1 VTVCASCGHEAAEV
15 FRFCPACGAP
25 AVTAREHRKV
35 VTVLFC
41 DLVGSTALGAKVD
54 PEALRMLL
62 AQYFQTMKA
71 IIERHGGTVEKF
83 IGDAVMA
90 VFGVPVL
97 HEDDALRACR
107 AAVEMRD
114 ALPAL
119 GFEGRIGVTT
129 GEVVTGTEE
138 RLATGDAVNVAARLE
153 QAAAPGE
160 VLIGEPTFGLVGPA
174 VDASPVEPVELKGKS
189 QPVPAYRLH
198 TVRAETGRRLD
209 GPMVGR
215 EREQRMLADAWER
228 TCSEG
233 AAGVGKSRLT
243 EEFLGSLGDAT
254 VLRGRCLSYGEGITY
269 WPVVEVIKQLLGPEA
284 RESLPLFELD
294 LEVTEAALTLLGEAD
309 VPTTPPETAWA
320 VRKLLEAQ
328 AWRSPLVVVF
338 DDIHWGEQTF
348 LDLIEHIAD
357 LSRDAPI
364 LLLCMARPELLD
376 RRAGWGGGKLNA
388 ATVLLEPLPPA
399 ETDRLIENLLGGASL
414 DHALCARIRNGAE
427 GNPLFVEEMLAL
439 VRAGGRAEVI
449 VPPTIQ
455 ALLAARI
462 DQLDP
467 SERDVLER
475 GAVEGQVFHRG
486 AVEALG
492 AGDSRV
498 RLSALV
504 RKELIRPERAQLRG
518 EDAYRFRHL
527 LIRDAAYD
535 ALPKAT
541 RAELHERFADWL
553 SGPGS
558 GLVEEDELA
567 GYHLEQAALFRSELG
582 TPDPELAARASKLLG
597 TAGLRASDR
606 RDSVAA
612 ENLLE
617 RALELVPDDER
628 DVELELELIDVLH
641 ERGRIDDH
649 RALIEHVA
657 AAARR
662 RGDRLVELRAR
673 LNVNRVF
680 FLPDKEVE
688 ALANEAVPLLA
699 EAGDHAALARVWLAV
714 TYLNLTFTLR
724 YAEGIE
730 AANRC
735 LEQAQLAGDERLQL
749 EAMERLLAGH
759 FWGPTPV
766 GEALSYA
773 DARPELARRLPEARA
788 SRAALEALVGRF
800 SVARD
805 LFADYC
811 AAADERGSRVSRAT
825 RASQHGVMIE
835 LLAGEPETAVMV
847 GREAYEE
854 LAEMGASGWQSTA
867 AAFLA
872 QASLA
877 AGRPDEAER
886 WSHLC
891 EELGD
896 PRDIFNEII
905 WRWTR
910 GVAVA
915 RRGDLDQ
922 GERFARSALE
932 VAHGIDI
939 LVERGD
945 AHTGLATVLELAG
958 RENEARAELEEALRL
973 YDLKG
978 ATVLVDRT
986 RAALAERVR

>member
-1 VTVCASCGHEAAEV
+1 VA
-15 FRFCPACGAP
+15 
-25 AVTAREHRKV
+25 AREQRKV

-41 DLVGSTALGAKVD
+41 DLVGSTALGERVD

-62 AQYFQTMKA
+62 ARYFEAMKA
-71 IIERHGGTVEKF
+71 IVERHGGTVEKF

-114 ALPAL
+114 ALPEL
-119 GFEGRIGVTT
+119 GVEGRIGVTT
-129 GEVVTGTEE
+129 GEVITGTEE

-160 VLIGEPTFGLVGPA
+160 VLIGAPMFGLVRAA
-174 VDASPVEPVELKGKS
+174 VDAEPVEPVELKGKS
-189 QPVPAYRLH
+189 EPVHAYRLL
-198 TVRAETGRRLD
+198 TVRAESGRRLD

-215 EREQRMLADAWER
+215 EREQRMLADGWER
-228 TCSEG
+228 ACSERACQLFTVLG

-243 EEFLGSLGDAT
+243 EEFLGSLGDAA

-269 WPVVEVIKQLLGPEA
+269 RPVVEVVKQLLGPEA
-284 RESLPLFELD
+284 REALPLFELD
-294 LEVTEAALTLLGEAD
+294 LEVTEAVLTLLGEAD

-338 DDIHWGEQTF
+338 DDIHWGEETF

-388 ATVLLEPLPPA
+388 ATVLLEALPPA

-414 DHALCARIRNGAE
+414 DDALRARIRDGAE

-439 VRAGGRAEVI
+439 VRAGGNGDVI

-462 DQLDP
+462 DQLDQP
-467 SERDVLER
+467 ERDVLER

-504 RKELIRPERAQLRG
+504 RKELIRPERARLRG

-567 GYHLEQAALFRSELG
+567 GYHLEQAARFRAELG
-582 TPDPELAARASKLLG
+582 TPDPELARRASKLLG
-597 TAGLRASDR
+597 AAGLRASDR
-606 RDSVAA
+606 QDSVAA

-617 RALELVPDDER
+617 RALGLVPDDER
-628 DVELELELIDVLH
+628 DVELELELIDVLY

-649 RALIEHVA
+649 HALVEYVV

-673 LNVNRVF
+673 LAVERVF
-680 FLPDKEVE
+680 FLPDEEVG

-714 TYLNLTFTLR
+714 TSLNLTFTLR

-730 AANRC
+730 AANRS
-735 LEQAQLAGDERLQL
+735 LEQALLAGDERLQL
-749 EAMERLLAGH
+749 AAMERLFAGH

-766 GEALSYA
+766 GEALAYA
-773 DARPELARRLPEARA
+773 EARPELERRFPEARA
-788 SRAALEALVGRF
+788 SRAVLEALVGRF
-800 SVARD
+800 SVARA

-811 AAADERGSRVSRAT
+811 AAADERGSRVSRAA
-825 RASQHGVMIE
+825 RASQHGLLIE
-835 LLAGEPETAVMV
+835 LLAGEPETAVAV
-847 GREAYEE
+847 GLEGYEQ
-854 LAEMGASGWQSTA
+854 LGEMGASGWQSTA
-867 AAFLA
+867 AAFLG

-910 GVAVA
+910 GVALA
-915 RRGDLDQ
+915 RRGELDE
-922 GERFARSALE
+922 GERFVRSAVE
-932 VAHGIDI
+932 IAHGIDI
-939 LVERGD
+939 LVQRGD
-945 AHTGLATVLELAG
+945 AHTGLAMVLELAG
-958 RENEARAELEEALRL
+958 RENDARVELEEALRL

-978 ATVLVDRT
+978 ATVLVERT

>member
-1 VTVCASCGHEAAEV
+1 
-15 FRFCPACGAP
+15 
-25 AVTAREHRKV
+25 

-41 DLVGSTALGAKVD
+41 DVVGSTALGETVD

-62 AQYFQTMKA
+62 VRYFEAMRS
-71 IIERHGGTVEKF
+71 IVERHGGTVEKF

-114 ALPAL
+114 ALPEL
-119 GFEGRIGVTT
+119 GVEGRIGVTT

-160 VLIGEPTFGLVGPA
+160 VLIGEPTFGLVRA
-174 VDASPVEPVELKGKS
+174 ALDVEPVEPIELKGKS
-189 QPVPAYRLH
+189 EPVHAYRLL

-209 GPMVGR
+209 RPMVGR
-215 EREQRMLADAWER
+215 ERELRMLGDAWER
-228 TCSEG
+228 TCTERACQLFTILG
-233 AAGVGKSRLT
+233 TAGVGKSRLT
-243 EEFLGSLGDAT
+243 EEFLGSLGDAA
-254 VLRGRCLSYGEGITY
+254 VLRGRCLSYGAGITY
-269 WPVVEVIKQLLGPEA
+269 WPVVEVVKQLLGSEA
-284 RESLPLFELD
+284 RETLSLFGLD
-294 LEVTEAALTLLGEAD
+294 LEVTEAVLTLLGDAD

-328 AWRSPLVVVF
+328 AWSSPLVVVF
-338 DDIHWGEQTF
+338 DDIHWGEETF

-357 LSRDAPI
+357 LARDAPI
-364 LLLCMARPELLD
+364 LILCMARPELLD
-376 RRAGWGGGKLNA
+376 RRVGWGGGKLNA
-388 ATVLLEPLPPA
+388 ATVLLEALPPA

-414 DHALCARIRNGAE
+414 DDALRARIRDGAE

-439 VRAGGRAEVI
+439 VRAGGNGDMI
-449 VPPTIQ
+449 VPPTIK

-462 DQLDP
+462 DQLEQP
-467 SERDVLER
+467 ERDVLDR
-475 GAVEGQVFHRG
+475 GAIEGQVFHRG

-492 AGDSRV
+492 AGDSRS

-504 RKELIRPERAQLRG
+504 RKELIRPERAPLRG

-535 ALPKAT
+535 ALPKST
-541 RAELHERFADWL
+541 RADLHERFADWL
-553 SGPGS
+553 TGPGS
-558 GLVEEDELA
+558 GLVEEDPLA
-567 GYHLEQAALFRSELG
+567 GYHLEQAAGYRAELG
-582 TPDPELAARASKLLG
+582 TPDPELARRASKLLG
-597 TAGLRASDR
+597 AAGLRASDR
-606 RDSVAA
+606 EDAVAA

-617 RALELVPDDER
+617 RALGLVTDDER
-628 DVELELELIDVLH
+628 DVELELELIDVLY

-649 RALIEHVA
+649 HALVKRVV

-673 LNVNRVF
+673 LAVTRIF
-680 FLPDKEVE
+680 FVADDELEV
-688 ALANEAVPLLA
+688 LANEAVPLLA
-699 EAGDHAALARVWLAV
+699 EAGDHRALARVWLAV
-714 TYLNLTFTLR
+714 TFLNLTFKLR
-724 YAEGIE
+724 FAEGIE

-735 LEQAQLAGDERLQL
+735 LEHAVLAGEERLEL
-749 EAMERLLAGH
+749 AAMERLFAAH

-766 GEALSYA
+766 GEALAYA
-773 DARPELARRLPEARA
+773 EARPELERRVPDARA
-788 SRAALEALVGRF
+788 SRAVLEALVGRF
-800 SVARD
+800 TVARA

-811 AAADERGSRVSRAT
+811 AAADERGNRVSRAT
-825 RASQHGVMIE
+825 RASQHGLLIE
-835 LLAGEPETAVMV
+835 LLAGKPEMAIAV
-847 GREAYEE
+847 GLEGYEQ

-867 AAFLA
+867 AAFLG

-877 AGRPDEAER
+877 AGSPDEAER

-891 EELGD
+891 EKLGD
-896 PRDIFNEII
+896 ARDTFNEII

-910 GVAVA
+910 GVALA
-915 RRGDLDQ
+915 RRGELNE
-922 GERFARSALE
+922 GERFVRSAVE
-932 VAHGIDI
+932 IAHGIDN
-939 LVERGD
+939 LVQRGD
-945 AHTGLATVLELAG
+945 AHTGLAMVLKLAG

-973 YDLKG
+973 YELKG
-978 ATVLVDRT
+978 ATVLMERT
-986 RAALAERVR
+986 RAALAERVQ